1 MGAQNRIKK
10 LEIKTFRGATQPVVF
25 DFQTQQPIVLIFG
38 ENGSGKST
46 IADALDFICN
56 SDFGSLGLRHGTTP
70 KSHVVAAS
78 GHPQD
83 LEVNLTY
90 GGNVWQARLVSG
102 KPVTTP
108 PTPPRAFILRRADIT
123 RVMEATDG
131 DRYKNLK
138 EFITVPQ
145 VEAAEAALRA
155 AHKSISEELEQSIRQ
170 KVTSETTLQNYWVA
184 EGKPQGGFLE
194 WARATVNR
202 SIGNIEQQIVTLKRL
217 RDRINTSVAID
228 SELTSA
234 ENRYQSAQQ
243 DHTRLETRL
252 QQASQIRP
260 NADLVSTL
268 QAAKSYLH
276 KHPESERCPVCA
288 KPEAYN
294 SLVSQIESQLTHLQD
309 IQTLY
314 SQIELNK
321 TAVQQAEGNKI
332 AVGQRWQ
339 TTSSEL
345 LASLS
350 GAPAGLFAGLPDLA
364 NLSTSEAFRPYLK
377 KLAENTAVLDKE
389 ISQRER
395 VVTQQ
400 NALTTH
406 LATIDSLT
414 EKVASQYAISNRLKA
429 MLEIAEQERKRYVQD
444 TVNNISGTVSNLY
457 ARIHPDEPLGEPSFG
472 VKSGTIGSL
481 TMKGKFGS
489 NHDVPP
495 VAYYSEAHLDTL
507 GLCVYLALAKQSGN
521 ALVVLDDVLMSVDD
535 PHLDRVINLINE
547 EAHNFGHVIITTHS
561 RAWFDRARLGCGF
574 DAELIELYGWDMNNG
589 IRHNRAS
596 LAVNEL
602 RDAVTAAKVDRQSI
616 ASRAGILM
624 EQLLDELSLKYQM
637 KLPRKSDPHYTLG
650 ELVGGIDKGLGK
662 LLRVEHLDKNGVV
675 LQSIPLA
682 PLIEVATADSWIR
695 NQVGAHFNPNA
706 AGISDNMITTFGA
719 NVLAFAD
726 SLLCKHCRQL
736 ANKNKS
742 GSYWEC
748 GAGCGKVRLY
758 PLSVIQTKS
767 INVEN
772 END

>member
-1 MGAQNRIKK
+1 MGVQYRIKK
-10 LEIKTFRGATQPVVF
+10 LEIKTFRGATQPVIF

-56 SDFGSLGLRHGTTP
+56 NDFGSLRLRSGTTP
-70 KSHVVAAS
+70 RSHVVAAS
-78 GHPQD
+78 GRAQD

-90 GGNVWQARLVSG
+90 GGKIWQARLVSG

-108 PTPPRAFILRRADIT
+108 QTPPRAFILRRADIT
-123 RVMEATDG
+123 RVMEVTDG

-155 AHKSISEELEQSIRQ
+155 AYKSVSEDLDQSIRQ
-170 KVTSETTLQNYWVA
+170 KVTAETTLQNYWVA

-194 WARATVNR
+194 WARASASR
-202 SIGNIEQQIVTLKRL
+202 SIANIEQQISTLKQL
-217 RDRINTSVAID
+217 RDRINASIAVE
-228 SELTSA
+228 SELTTA
-234 ENRYQSAQQ
+234 ENGYQSALQ
-243 DHTRLETRL
+243 DRAGLETRL
-252 QQASQIRP
+252 QEASQIQP

-276 KHPESERCPVCA
+276 KHPESDRCPVCA

-294 SLVSQIESQLTHLQD
+294 SLVSQIESQLTQLQD
-309 IQTLY
+309 IQSLH
-314 SQIELNK
+314 SQIDQNNK
-321 TAVQQAEGNKI
+321 ALQQAEGSKI

-339 TTSSEL
+339 TACSGL
-345 LASLS
+345 LLSLS
-350 GAPAGLFAGLPDLA
+350 SAPAGLKVGLPDLA
-364 NLSTSEAFRPYLK
+364 NLSTPETLRPYLK
-377 KLAENTAVLDKE
+377 QLSENAAVLEKE
-389 ISQRER
+389 IFQHER
-395 VVTQQ
+395 VVAQQ

-406 LATIDSLT
+406 LGTIDQLT
-414 EKVASQYAISNRLKA
+414 EKVTSQFAISNRLKA
-429 MLEIAEQERKRYVQD
+429 MLDIAEQERKRYVQD
-444 TVNNISGTVSNLY
+444 TVDNISCTVSHLY

-535 PHLDRVINLINE
+535 PHLDRVIELINE
-547 EAHNFGHVIITTHS
+547 EAPNFGHVIITTHS
-561 RAWFDRARLGCGF
+561 RAWFDRARQGRGMP
-574 DAELIELYGWDMNNG
+574 AELIELYGWDLNNG
-589 IRHNRAS
+589 IHHSRAP
-596 LAVNEL
+596 LAVDEL
-602 RDAVTAAKVDRQSI
+602 RSAVNALKVDRQLI

-624 EQLLDELSLKYQM
+624 EQLLDDLTLRYGM
-637 KLPRKSDPHYTLG
+637 KLPRKSNPHYTLG
-650 ELVGGIDKGLGK
+650 ELADGIDKNLRK
-662 LLRVEHLDKNGVV
+662 LLRAEHLDLNGAVIR
-675 LQSIPLA
+675 SIDLY
-682 PLIEVATADSWIR
+682 PLIDAATADSWIR
-695 NQVGAHFNPNA
+695 NQVGAHFNTDA
-706 AGISDNMITTFGA
+706 AGISDNMIKTFGA

-726 SLLCKHCRQL
+726 AILCEHCHQL
-736 ANKNKS
+736 PNKNKS

-748 GAGCGKVRLY
+748 GAGCGKVRLF
-758 PLSVIQTKS
+758 PLVIP
-767 INVEN
+767 
-772 END
+772 